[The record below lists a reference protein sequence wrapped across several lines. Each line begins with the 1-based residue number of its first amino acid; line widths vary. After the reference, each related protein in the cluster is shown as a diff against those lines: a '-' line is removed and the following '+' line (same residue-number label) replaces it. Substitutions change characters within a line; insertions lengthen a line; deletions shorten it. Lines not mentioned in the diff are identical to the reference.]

1 MFHRT
6 IFSSLLVVSLLG
18 LAAPACDGG
27 DDACDGNGDDGNGD
41 DGNAD
46 DGNADDGNAD
56 DGNGDDGNADDGNAD
71 DGNADDGNADDGN
84 ADDGNADD
92 GGGGG
97 VGDQCQT
104 DADCSSNACIF
115 AGDVDFGIC
124 TILCEDFSDCPSFW
138 SCEEIGNATGT
149 YCVPD

>member
-27 DDACDGNGDDGNGD
+27 DDACDGNG
-41 DGNAD
+41 
-46 DGNADDGNAD
+46 D

>member
-27 DDACDGNGDDGNGD
+27 DDACDGNGDDGNG
-41 DGNAD
+41 
-46 DGNADDGNAD
+46 
-56 DGNGDDGNADDGNAD
+56 D